1 MEITEIRISLR
12 DEGKLKAFGT
22 VTFDNEFVIR
32 GLRIISSRNGF
43 FISMPSRK
51 RKDGSY
57 HDIAHPINNSARKRI
72 EDAVMEAYENE
83 LRTKSDVSRIS
94 QNMEIGEP

>member
-1 MEITEIRISLR
+1 LEITEIRISLR
-12 DEGKLKAFGT
+12 DEGKLKAFAT

-32 GLRIISSRNGF
+32 GLRIISSRN
-43 FISMPSRK
+43 
-51 RKDGSY
+51 GSY